1 MNMDQQV
8 LANEFTDQ
16 LRQDLGN
23 QRLLGPDDLKKLA
36 VATGRVVG
44 QRVDQL
50 EALILRVAKG
60 LQKLATNQRNTTGNL
75 DALVS
80 ALDRQTAVMSQ
91 LLNQM
96 QMVANSQQAVQSQPR
111 SPRRF
116 EITHSD
122 GKVSVVADVSG
133 QAESGAKD
141 DDLLP
146 HPEPLNL
153 PHPCP

>member
-1 MNMDQQV
+1 MDQQV
-8 LANEFTDQ
+8 LVNEFTDQ

-44 QRVDQL
+44 QQVDQL

-75 DALVS
+75 DGLVS
-80 ALDRQTAVMSQ
+80 ALNAQTEAMNK
-91 LLNQM
+91 LLLVIN
-96 QMVANSQQAVQSQPR
+96 AQQGGQGQPR
-111 SPRRF
+111 PPRRY
-116 EITHSD
+116 EVTHPD

-133 QAESGAKD
+133 REDSGKKD

-146 HPEPLNL
+146 HPEPLDL

>member
-1 MNMDQQV
+1 MDQQL

-16 LRQDLGN
+16 LRADLGN
-23 QRLLGPDDLKKLA
+23 QKLLGPDDLSKLA

-44 QRVDQL
+44 RQVEQL
-50 EALILRVAKG
+50 EALIIRVAKG
-60 LQKLATNQRNTTGNL
+60 LKKLATNQRDSAGNL

-96 QMVANSQQAVQSQPR
+96 QVVANSQQAVQSQPR

-133 QAESGAKD
+133 QAESGA
-141 DDLLP
+141 DDLLA
-146 HPEPLNL
+146 HPGPLPAPDL